1 MADALFSAEATQ
13 NRLTVRLRALAAAVT
28 VAVAVALA
36 GCGGASGGSGSGSG
50 GNLVEIAKSKRA
62 AAPALTGNLLDG
74 GTFDLAA
81 QRGQVVVVNFWASW
95 CPPCRVEAP
104 DLEAVYQATKGRGVT
119 FVGIDIRDD
128 RDKAKAFHDGRTS
141 YPSIF
146 DPAGRL
152 ALDFNVPPNTIPA
165 TLIIDRSGKL
175 AAVMRTSVHKADL
188 EPIVTRLVAEPAGAA
203 AGKPSAGGG

>member
-1 MADALFSAEATQ
+1 MPRRVLAVFL
-13 NRLTVRLRALAAAVT
+13 ALAA
-28 VAVAVALA
+28 AVALA
-36 GCGGASGGSGSGSG
+36 GCGGASGGSGSGGGSG
-50 GNLVEIAKSKRA
+50 TLVEIAKGKRA
-62 AAPALTGNLLDG
+62 VAPALTGNLLSG
-74 GTFDLAA
+74 SSFDLAA

-95 CPPCRVEAP
+95 CPPCRIEAT
-104 DLEAVYQATKGRGVT
+104 DLEAVYQDTKGQGVT

-128 RDKAKAFHDGRTS
+128 RDKAKAFHDGRAS

-175 AAVMRTSVHKADL
+175 AAVLRTSVRKTDL
-188 EPIVTRLVAEPAGAA
+188 EPIVTRLAAEAPVGAG
-203 AGKPSAGGG
+203 

>member
-1 MADALFSAEATQ
+1 MSRRVLVAVIAL
-13 NRLTVRLRALAAAVT
+13 
-28 VAVAVALA
+28 AVAVALA

-50 GNLVEIAKSKRA
+50 GSLVEIAKSKRV
-62 AAPALTGNLLDG
+62 AAPALTGDLLNG
-74 GTFDLAA
+74 GTFDLSA
-81 QRGQVVVVNFWASW
+81 QRGQVVVLNFWASW

-104 DLEAVYQATKGRGVT
+104 DLEAVYQATKGQGAT

-188 EPIVTRLVAEPAGAA
+188 EPIVTRLMAE
-203 AGKPSAGGG
+203 PSAGAG